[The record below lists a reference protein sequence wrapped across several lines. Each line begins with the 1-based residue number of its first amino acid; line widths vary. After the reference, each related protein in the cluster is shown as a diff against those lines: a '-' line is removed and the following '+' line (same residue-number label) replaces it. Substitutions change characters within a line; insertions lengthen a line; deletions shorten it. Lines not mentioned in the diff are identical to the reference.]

1 MLMST
6 YEEECQRRA
15 LEKLR
20 SEYLAKKEE
29 TERRRKMMQQNAKKD
44 YGRAARPIYDSYGNF
59 LGMIQ
64 D

>member
-1 MLMST
+1 MLKSR

-29 TERRRKMMQQNAKKD
+29 TESRRKLKQQNAQKD
-44 YGRAARPIYDSYGNF
+44 YGRSARPIYDSYGNF

-64 D
+64 T

>member
-1 MLMST
+1 MLMSR

-29 TERRRKMMQQNAKKD
+29 TERRRKLMQQNARKD
-44 YGRAARPIYDSYGNF
+44 YGRNARPIYDSYGNL